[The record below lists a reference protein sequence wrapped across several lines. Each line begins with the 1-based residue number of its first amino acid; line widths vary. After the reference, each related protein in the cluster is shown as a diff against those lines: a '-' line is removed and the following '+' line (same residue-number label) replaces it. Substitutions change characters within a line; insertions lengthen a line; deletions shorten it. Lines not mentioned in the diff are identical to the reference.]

1 MPCQPFTTET
11 RPVSTSRRL
20 PGIARLAVVL
30 EIFLGIDALFG
41 GGVFILVPDGHL
53 LGMTTRTLA
62 GSPFRSYLVPGIIL
76 IAVVGVAPLLAA
88 AITVR
93 RQAIAPFAAVAVG
106 LTLIGWISV
115 EMVVLAGL
123 GSLAWT
129 FYLVLGTCIAAV
141 GVVWW
146 RSSRSEEV
154 AGR

>member
-1 MPCQPFTTET
+1 MSAITTAT

-76 IAVVGVAPLLAA
+76 IAVVGVAPLLAV

-93 RQAIAPFAAVAVG
+93 REAIAP
-106 LTLIGWISV
+106 
-115 EMVVLAGL
+115 LA
-123 GSLAWT
+123 
-129 FYLVLGTCIAAV
+129 
-141 GVVWW
+141 
-146 RSSRSEEV
+146 RSPS
-154 AGR
+154 A